1 LKNLTDSADFLKIA
15 DLIVTPLIIVE
26 DSSPNPNH
34 LYFNKAFITQIG
46 YTVNSVPN
54 LIAWFEQAYPDED
67 YRKEIIYCWN
77 RRKAIAEN
85 RGHSNFHLEAKVF
98 CADGSYCWYDIHE
111 TQINNLT
118 VITFLNIDDMEGKNE
133 LLTNAIQQKNLLLSI
148 IAHDVRDP
156 LLNIKTLLDNL
167 SYANLDLEKRKFN
180 KIVSDLDL
188 RVDNAINIVNSTLLR
203 IGIERGVFIFQPDV
217 IDLELFFKKRYEDFS
232 HRLARKNIQLLFK
245 LEHPKAIY
253 YDRFI
258 LEIAFVNIINYIIND
273 NKHNSD
279 IIISNIDE
287 KRFSSLIITDE
298 RLKYELDDFIT
309 LSGDPTFVNEKSDN
323 SGLIGAQ
330 KIIEE
335 NGGQLITHSKNYN
348 GTAWE
353 IRINKQDVL

>member
-1 LKNLTDSADFLKIA
+1 MKNLTDSADFLKIA
-15 DLIVTPLIIVE
+15 DLIVTPLIVVKNA
-26 DSSPNPNH
+26 SSNPDH

-54 LIAWFEQAYPDED
+54 LTAWFEKAYPDEH
-67 YRKEIIYCWN
+67 YRNEIIYCWN
-77 RRKAIAEN
+77 KRKAISEE
-85 RGHSNFHLEAKVF
+85 RGHSNFHLEARVF
-98 CADGSYCWYDIHE
+98 CADESYCWYDIYE

-118 VITFLNIDDMEGKNE
+118 IITFLNIDDMEKKNE
-133 LLTNAIQQKNLLLSI
+133 LLINAIQQKNLLLSI

-156 LLNIKTLLDNL
+156 LLNIRTLLDNL
-167 SYANLDLEKRKFN
+167 SYKNLDLEKRKFD

-217 IDLELFFKKRYEDFS
+217 IDLELFLKRRYEDFS
-232 HRLARKNIQLLFK
+232 RRMEEKNIQLIFK

-273 NKHNSD
+273 NKQNSD
-279 IIISNIDE
+279 IIISNVDE

-298 RLKYELDDFIT
+298 RLRYELDNNIT
-309 LSGDPTFVNEKSDN
+309 LPGNHTFVNEKSDN

-335 NGGQLITHSKNYN
+335 NGGQLLTHNKSYN
-348 GTAWE
+348 GAAWE